1 MDIKNISITE
11 LKPATYNPRKI
22 SRQLLK
28 TLKANIQEFGLVD
41 PLVVNSDMTIIGGH
55 QRFKACLELGF
66 KEVPCVV
73 LDLTKSKE
81 RALNLALN
89 KVTGD
94 WDRTKLE
101 KLLHEIDSID
111 LGFTGFNDDELAK
124 LVEDINTTAP
134 EYDIAPRLMEEYSY
148 IVLFFKNTLDFQ
160 VAADHFQLK
169 MQKEDRRE
177 KVGLGKVVDGSA
189 YLQRVGR

>member
-1 MDIKNISITE
+1 MDIKNIPITE

-41 PLVVNSDMTIIGGH
+41 PLVVNHDMTIIGGH

-73 LDLTKSKE
+73 LNLTKSKE

-124 LVEDINTTAP
+124 LVEDINATAP

-189 YLQRVGR
+189 YLKRVGR

>member
-1 MDIKNISITE
+1 MDIKNIPIGD

-22 SRQLLK
+22 SRHTLK
-28 TLKANIQEFGLVD
+28 TLKANILEFGMVD

-73 LDLTKSKE
+73 LNLTKSKE
-81 RALNLALN
+81 KALNLALN

-101 KLLHEIDSID
+101 KLLHDIDSID
-111 LGFTGFNDDELAK
+111 LGFTGFNSDELAK
-124 LVEDINTTAP
+124 LVEEVNTTTP

-169 MQKEDRRE
+169 MQKEDRRD

-189 YLQRVGR
+189 YLQRCGR

>member
-1 MDIKNISITE
+1 MEIRNIPITE
-11 LKPATYNPRKI
+11 LKPAEYNPRKI
-22 SRQLLK
+22 SRHTLK
-28 TLKANIQEFGLVD
+28 ALKANIKEFGLVD

-66 KEVPCVV
+66 EEVPCIV
-73 LDLTKSKE
+73 LNLTKSKE
-81 RALNLALN
+81 KALNLALN
-89 KVTGD
+89 KITGD

-101 KLLHEIDSID
+101 KLLHDIDSID

-124 LVEDINTTAP
+124 LVEEVNATTP

-160 VAADHFQLK
+160 VAADHFCLK

>member
-1 MDIKNISITE
+1 MDIKNIPITD

-73 LDLTKSKE
+73 LDLSKSKE

-111 LGFTGFNDDELAK
+111 LGFTGFNDDELAQ
-124 LVEDINTTAP
+124 LVEDINATAP